1 MDKNCNVRE
10 LYTHKEEY
18 LNIHNIDEFGFIVDK
33 PAKSVLMAPAGFRLF
48 RAEWH
53 DMLDKY
59 EFDRSK
65 LIEQV
70 KKRRLL
76 QRGIPLLL
84 RSRVWC
90 AFLKSNTN
98 FYSRLGISSR
108 AITMEKRRKY
118 KILAQKPSSYE
129 YQIHVDIQRTFRHH
143 YLFSRTYGKGQKELF
158 NMLVAFANLDARI
171 GYCQGMSD
179 VAAVFLMHY
188 TEFEAFEAMS
198 EFFKRNKLFNLFDKK
213 FTGIPFLIK
222 IQAGLLQKTVPRIY
236 KLVAA
241 EIEMVLVSWF
251 LTLFTRFDIKLS
263 LRIWDFMMLYGFP
276 ACLYFVC
283 AILKVHEQRLIGLH
297 GEALIQAMNRIET
310 EKVDVNEVVD
320 LAASYIEINGINSD
334 FWKRKREK

>member
-10 LYTHKEEY
+10 LYSRKEDH
-18 LNIHNIDEFGFIVDK
+18 LNLHNLDEFGFIVDEPRK
-33 PAKSVLMAPAGFRLF
+33 TVLMAPAGFRLF

-53 DMLDKY
+53 DILDKY

-65 LIEQV
+65 LIEQII
-70 KKRRLL
+70 KRRLL

-90 AFLKSNTN
+90 AFLKSTSK
-98 FYSRLGISSR
+98 FYIRLGISNNS
-108 AITMEKRRKY
+108 INMEKRKEY

-143 YLFSRTYGKGQKELF
+143 YLFSRTYGKGQQELF
-158 NMLVAFANLDARI
+158 NILVAFANLDTRI

-179 VAAVFLMHY
+179 IAAIFLMHY
-188 TEFEAFEAMS
+188 TEFEAFKAMS

-213 FTGIPFLIK
+213 FTGMPFLIK
-222 IQAGLLQKTVPRIY
+222 IQARLLQKTVPKVY
-236 KLVAA
+236 KLISA
-241 EIEMVLVSWF
+241 EIEIVLVSWF

-263 LRIWDFMMLYGFP
+263 LRIWDFMMLYGFSS
-276 ACLYFVC
+276 CLYFVC
-283 AILKVHEQRLIGLH
+283 AIFKVHEQRLIALH
-297 GEALIQAMNRIET
+297 GEALIQALNKLET

-320 LAASYIEINGINSD
+320 LAFNYIESNGIKPN
-334 FWKRKREK
+334 FWK